1 MSGFSNRYTWS
12 ANNLTYSLKN
22 FIVNGLAADATE
34 DKAVEEQLFKN
45 STPGRTGA
53 TGSVDEDA
61 AIEQRIYKICMSYP
75 SRNFEYSVNKDDSLV
90 TSPPNYYHARG
101 FGAAWNDLP
110 TDAKA
115 CTRACSLVNEKR
127 SAPPVQPFNFM
138 KLPAELRNMIYG
150 YLLQGVE
157 STIEVQTFRK
167 FPSRSFRQLKKDF
180 KRPRYDCQARLHF
193 HEYYCEFS
201 NQEQRLQPKRI
212 DVAILRASK
221 TCHDEAEW
229 VLYHSHSFNFDV
241 CGRAAF
247 TFFNAISPNARTYI
261 AKVQINLFRHG
272 SMTRELEWCK
282 AVNYMAKAM
291 PKVKLVSEMYIGL
304 GTGNLTNQLMNQ
316 PFVRS
321 LGRLEGIQKLRTDD
335 GQELIRR
342 IEALDAES
350 RNRSSV
356 RRNRF
361 AFQWQPR

>member
-1 MSGFSNRYTWS
+1 
-12 ANNLTYSLKN
+12 
-22 FIVNGLAADATE
+22 
-34 DKAVEEQLFKN
+34 
-45 STPGRTGA
+45 
-53 TGSVDEDA
+53 
-61 AIEQRIYKICMSYP
+61 
-75 SRNFEYSVNKDDSLV
+75 
-90 TSPPNYYHARG
+90 
-101 FGAAWNDLP
+101 
-110 TDAKA
+110 
-115 CTRACSLVNEKR
+115 
-127 SAPPVQPFNFM
+127 M

-193 HEYYCEFS
+193 LEYYCEFS

-229 VLYHSHSFNFDV
+229 ILYHSHSFNFDV

-247 TFFNAISPNARTYI
+247 TFFNSLSPNTRTYI

-272 SMTRELEWCK
+272 STTREIEWCK
-282 AVNYMAKAM
+282 VVNYMAKAM

-304 GTGNLTNQLMNQ
+304 GTGSLTNQLMNQ

-321 LGRLEGIQKLRTDD
+321 LGRLEGIQKLRTDN
-335 GQELIRR
+335 GQELIKR

-356 RRNRF
+356 RHNRF
-361 AFQWQPR
+361 AFQWQSR